1 MPVYVS
7 AALGFGLMFLTVFK
21 DRADTGTITS
31 DIIST
36 KSGDG
41 KTESASGFYIF
52 GTTEVVIQAFT
63 GGAGGTAQ
71 DVTTITQKS
80 LAELLS
86 SLLTPI
92 LGIIVLWL
100 AVLAAS
106 KSSTITKE
114 AVSGFEN
121 AGKMVGDV
129 AKKVP
134 GMVPIPGSGAF
145 TRNKQPISFNQAT
158 KIPNIIKEI
167 SDAKHNAEYQ
177 EVRAAFGLSDKID
190 DLTKSINGL
199 SQPLDAL
206 KQMAIAQQGKSVGDQ
221 ATSHNNRQNIKATAK
236 QLRINISDIQA
247 DLDSGTEAGYLK
259 FWEAFAKKLQT
270 DPNFGRLTPDQQRT
284 INAVATRA
292 STINI
297 ANAQTALA

>member
-1 MPVYVS
+1 
-7 AALGFGLMFLTVFK
+7 
-21 DRADTGTITS
+21 
-31 DIIST
+31 
-36 KSGDG
+36 
-41 KTESASGFYIF
+41 
-52 GTTEVVIQAFT
+52 
-63 GGAGGTAQ
+63 
-71 DVTTITQKS
+71 
-80 LAELLS
+80 
-86 SLLTPI
+86 
-92 LGIIVLWL
+92 
-100 AVLAAS
+100 
-106 KSSTITKE
+106 
-114 AVSGFEN
+114 
-121 AGKMVGDV
+121 MVGDV

-158 KIPNIIKEI
+158 RIPNIIKEI

-206 KQMAIAQQGKSVGDQ
+206 KQMATAQQGKSVGEQ
-221 ATSHNNRQNIKATAK
+221 AASYNNRQNIKATAK
-236 QLRINISDIQA
+236 QLRISISDIQA

-284 INAVATRA
+284 ISAVATRA